1 MPTPTF
7 SSICASRT
15 VSDFLPRFVLF
26 LRHQLREDQHLFD
39 WINWSPNS
47 ARVPCFIHSPFK
59 LTGQEDTTGSG
70 WLSNCATQP
79 NPPQLSDC
87 AGVIR
92 RQLPPALRHFA
103 QTCSAPPTQY
113 NTNLRYVTIF
123 TTFLHITDEC
133 SFEGEPDGRQLT
145 SSGFHRPGPA
155 PPRNCYFFT
164 SSSFSL
170 DFNSQYE

>member
-1 MPTPTF
+1 M
-7 SSICASRT
+7 
-15 VSDFLPRFVLF
+15 
-26 LRHQLREDQHLFD
+26 
-39 WINWSPNS
+39 
-47 ARVPCFIHSPFK
+47 
-59 LTGQEDTTGSG
+59 
-70 WLSNCATQP
+70 QP

-164 SSSFSL
+164 SSYFSL
-170 DFNSQYE
+170 DFKSQYEHLNSSGYEGKFNWHAILTCVLFDHFPLRSPLLSLDIAPKDCLQRNQS